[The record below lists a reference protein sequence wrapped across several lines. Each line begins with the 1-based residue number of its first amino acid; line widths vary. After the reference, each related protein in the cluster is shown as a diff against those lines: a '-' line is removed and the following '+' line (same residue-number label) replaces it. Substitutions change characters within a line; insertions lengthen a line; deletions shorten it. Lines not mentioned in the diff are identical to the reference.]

1 MAINFETP
9 AFNWILRARAEKFAK
24 RHRFPSQKDTK
35 IITGTI
41 EQSTSVKFCLRTLFV
56 RDGKT
61 FENA

>member
-1 MAINFETP
+1 MAISFETP
-9 AFNWILRARAEKFAK
+9 ALNCIPRARTEKLA
-24 RHRFPSQKDTK
+24 RRRGFPSQKDTK

-41 EQSTSVKFCLRTLFV
+41 EQSTSVKFCLRTLFF